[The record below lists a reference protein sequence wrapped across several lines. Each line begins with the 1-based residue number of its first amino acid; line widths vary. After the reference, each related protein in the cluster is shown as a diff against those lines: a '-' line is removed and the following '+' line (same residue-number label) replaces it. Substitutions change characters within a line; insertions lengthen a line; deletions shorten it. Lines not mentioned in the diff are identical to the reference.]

1 MKTSTKVWLAFLG
14 LIAVF
19 VAVWII
25 FRVTF
30 FIIGVSLLGF
40 AVAGVLW
47 IIRYIKTSYSQKQ
60 NPDKWYFIWWG
71 IVCSLLILTI
81 QLILGAL
88 MAYMWIMVAFAV
100 IALLIALFWPNKS
113 WCKNFRYVKF
123 LRLAFRFAGS

>member
-47 IIRYIKTSYSQKQ
+47 IIRYIKTSYYKK
-60 NPDKWYFIWWG
+60 PTPGKWYFIWWG

-88 MAYMWIMVAFAV
+88 MAYMWVIVAFAV
-100 IALLIALFWPNKS
+100 IALLIAVLWPHKS
-113 WCKNFRYVKF
+113 
-123 LRLAFRFAGS
+123 